1 VTSPPLPP
9 ELEKFRAVS
18 EKVAAEIIGCQP
30 MTLAN
35 WRCQGRGPEYLKIF
49 RSIKYPLAGLLA
61 WRDQYRVT
69 PEDGAGR

>member
-1 VTSPPLPP
+1 MTPPLPP
-9 ELEKFRAVS
+9 ELERHRSVS
-18 EKVAAEIIGCQP
+18 EKLAAPIIGVAP

-35 WRCQGRGPEYLKIF
+35 WRSTSKGPPYRKIG
-49 RSIKYPLAGLLA
+49 RSIFYPLGELLA